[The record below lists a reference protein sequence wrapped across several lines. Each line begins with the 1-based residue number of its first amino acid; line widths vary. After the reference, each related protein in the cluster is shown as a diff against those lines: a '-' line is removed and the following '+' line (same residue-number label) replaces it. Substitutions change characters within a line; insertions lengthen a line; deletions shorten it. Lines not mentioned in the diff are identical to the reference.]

1 MRDPVVITAG
11 LPRFMAP
18 GDAAIMRL
26 DVANTD
32 GPDGD
37 YSLAIETSGDV
48 STGSAALPDKLTLV
62 GGKRQSP

>member
-1 MRDPVVITAG
+1 
-11 LPRFMAP
+11 
-18 GDAAIMRL
+18 MRL

-48 STGSAALPDKLTLV
+48 STGACCPTS
-62 GGKRQSP
+62 

>member
-1 MRDPVVITAG
+1 MP
-11 LPRFMAP
+11 P
-18 GDAAIMRL
+18 IMRL

-37 YSLAIETSGDV
+37 YSLAIETTGDV